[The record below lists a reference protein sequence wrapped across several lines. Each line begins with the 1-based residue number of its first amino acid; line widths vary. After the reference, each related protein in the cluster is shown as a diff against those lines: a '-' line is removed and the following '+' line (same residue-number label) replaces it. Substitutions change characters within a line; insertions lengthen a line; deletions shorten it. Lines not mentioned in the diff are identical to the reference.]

1 MVANILAQL
10 RERWNVWIERHA
22 LSARAAWWLGAVSFL
37 ESSILIFPIDFLLIA
52 ILFAGAERW
61 AYYAGIT
68 TLWSIIGG
76 VFGYLIGFSAFE
88 GFGDVLIATYGLE
101 EAFMTASGW
110 FHDNALMTVFLAGFV
125 PIIPFKV
132 FTISAGVFHA
142 PFGVFLIASAVS
154 RGIRFFVIAYIMHR
168 YGESIG
174 KVILRHFN
182 IATIILLI
190 LFLLFLLF

>member
-10 RERWNVWIERHA
+10 REQWNIWIEKHA

-52 ILFAGAERW
+52 ILLAGAERW

-76 VFGYLIGFSAFE
+76 IFGYLIGFSAFE
-88 GFGDVLIATYGLE
+88 GFGDALIAAYGLE
-101 EAFMTASGW
+101 QAFETTSVW
-110 FHDNALMTVFLAGFV
+110 FQANALWAVFFAGFV
-125 PIIPFKV
+125 PIIPFKI
-132 FTISAGVFHA
+132 FTLSAGVFQA
-142 PFGVFLIASAVS
+142 PFVMFVAASTLS
-154 RGIRFFVIAYIMHR
+154 RGIRFFAIAYIMRR
-168 YGESIG
+168 YGASIG

-182 IATIILLI
+182 IATIITLV